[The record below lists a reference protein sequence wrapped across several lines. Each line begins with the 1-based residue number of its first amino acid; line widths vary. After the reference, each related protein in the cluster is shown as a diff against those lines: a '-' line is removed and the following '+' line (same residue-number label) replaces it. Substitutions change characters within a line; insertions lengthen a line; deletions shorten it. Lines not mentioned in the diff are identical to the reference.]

1 MVAKVLIQFFQVS
14 HPQEVVMV
22 QFLVMV
28 VLVDQVVVVEEMPL
42 EIVDQ
47 VIVPPL
53 VHLKEIL
60 VVEDFHFLFKL
71 LVLLMVEEV
80 AVVPRVQVEMLD
92 LAVDLVEV
100 VQQLLSTDLQL
111 QELVAEA
118 VDLKVDLLDQV
129 DPEVVYLEE
138 QVLLVLFQAQLLIL
152 ELVVAVTV
160 GDLAFHLLVEMVD
173 QV

>member
-1 MVAKVLIQFFQVS
+1 
-14 HPQEVVMV
+14 MV